1 MGQDDGHCDEC
12 GCELHPSTKKEVCGD
27 CHSGRESD
35 SWSMWGD
42 GLG

>member
-12 GCELHPSTKKEVCGD
+12 GCQLHPHSKQEFCKD
-27 CHSGRESD
+27 CLEGMESD